1 MSNHEEDLE
10 NQVIYF
16 KDSIDEAE
24 AGNDSAPRGR
34 LERRSRG
41 RPAHNPATISRTS
54 RKTNNRVDRE
64 IERNVLAAKGH
75 VDLAPWSQNAFTL
88 PRPVYERFV
97 EAGYRLYFCPL
108 DDNSLRMRENEGW
121 RPVTRSEIPEWT
133 VSSIPSLNSS
143 YSDLYRNFIICIDQI
158 LLKVEEERY
167 QQLKSYIDKER
178 AFNQRMVNK
187 AEQNSMSP
195 MSLTERNSINLSKPR

>member
-16 KDSIDEAE
+16 KDAIDEAE
-24 AGNDSAPRGR
+24 NDSAPRGR

-41 RPAHNPATISRTS
+41 RPAHNPSPVSRTS
-54 RKTNNRVDRE
+54 RKTNKRVDRE

-88 PRPVYERFV
+88 PGTVYDRFE

-143 YSDLYRNFIICIDQI
+143 YGDLYRNFIICIDQI
-158 LLKVEEERY
+158 LLKLEEERY
-167 QQLKSYIDKER
+167 QHLKSFVDKER
-178 AFNQRMVNK
+178 AFNQRIIDR
-187 AEQNSMSP
+187 ARQNSRDP
-195 MSLTERNSINLSKPR
+195 ASLTQKNSINLSKPR